1 MARCYNTKS
10 KSVSLTTHHFDFF
23 FTSSQVKPQDL
34 PDEVVTPILAYKNN
48 SFNATL
54 CFTLC
59 QNNLLLTPVYVDY
72 LAQMCNFLHHQ
83 HYPTRKSIQNYAKD
97 HPITLFHNYVEFMVL
112 PNIRQSSVPLSPT
125 IHHLLVFAFDFG
137 SPSCKD
143 AMLKA
148 LPMSSSI
155 AYFLEEDPDTLGIIC
170 DYLSQHKSPPI
181 DYYDFLVEL
190 NQQILNA
197 PGPQHLILL
206 DSMISFLEK
215 HPSKQMV
222 ASFSATF
229 LLVTLYTNSSL
240 DKNTLSFYAHKITPP
255 RLFSQSIG
263 QILYLLA
270 ISSPPNTSS
279 NSDSLF
285 TDFVAFINKHYTS
298 EYFDSTSYAYL
309 TTQYAISHGRTDVL
323 QFLHDHNLAT
333 PTKSDLQLIMR
344 NNKSLSYPK
353 GFFTKMGI
361 SPQELATN
369 ILQSSSGH
377 HASVFSYLD
386 HLLQMLNL
394 LPDANNTYMDSAYSE
409 LILKLGPT
417 FSEYNR
423 LDPQGDYSD
432 SFLKII
438 DTLLSKGAR
447 CSNLP
452 SFFPTVAS
460 LYLNKTQDRPSPITT
475 QRLSKLLSACLSN
488 LLLNSSAWLAFSPFA
503 SGAAYRTTILS
514 NLSVLHKLKPALL
527 KKHAFAIRHMLLW
540 KHLSCFSYLY
550 CCLSSQ
556 YAAEKLC
563 SVSQQHGL
571 HASCLRLLASSSQ
584 AYYLPQIDLF
594 AQHEAPPA
602 STLSKLPVPSASS
615 KNAAYA
621 TAGSVAHPQST
632 LQKNHLPS
640 TSTYSF

>member
-1 MARCYNTKS
+1 MARCYNTRT

-23 FTSSQVKPQDL
+23 FTPSQTKPQDL
-34 PDEVVTPILAYKNN
+34 PDEVVTPILDYKNN

-54 CFTLC
+54 C
-59 QNNLLLTPVYVDY
+59 QKNLLLTPVYVDY
-72 LAQMCNFLHHQ
+72 LAQMCNYLHHQ
-83 HYPTRKSIQNYAKD
+83 HYQTHKPIQNYAKN
-97 HPITLFHNYVEFMVL
+97 HPITLFHNYVEFMVS
-112 PNIRQSSVPLSPT
+112 PNIPLCSIHLSPT
-125 IHHLLVFAFDFG
+125 IHHLLVFAFAFG
-137 SPSCKD
+137 SPSCKNT
-143 AMLKA
+143 MLKA

-155 AYFLEEDPDTLGIIC
+155 AYLLEEKSDTLNSIC
-170 DYLSQHKSPPI
+170 NYLSQHKSPPI
-181 DYYDFLVEL
+181 DYYDFLVEI
-190 NQQILNA
+190 NQQVLNA
-197 PGPQHLILL
+197 PESKHLSLL
-206 DSMISFLEK
+206 GSMICLLEQ

-229 LLVTLYTNSSL
+229 LLVTLYTKSSL
-240 DKNTLSFYAHKITPP
+240 DKDTLSFYAHKITPP

-279 NSDSLF
+279 NSPSLF

-309 TTQYAISHGRTDVL
+309 TTQYAISHGRIDVL
-323 QFLHDHNLAT
+323 QFLHDYNLAM

-344 NNKSLSYPK
+344 NNRSLSYPMR
-353 GFFTKMGI
+353 FFAKMRI

-386 HLLQMLNL
+386 HLLQILSL
-394 LPDANNTYMDSAYSE
+394 LPDAFSDVYMDTAYSE
-409 LILKLGPT
+409 LIFKLGPT
-417 FSEYNR
+417 FSEYSR

-452 SFFPTVAS
+452 SFFPVVAS
-460 LYLNKTQDRPSPITT
+460 LYLHKTQDRPSPNTI
-475 QRLSKLLSACLSN
+475 QRLSQLLYDSLSN
-488 LLLNSSAWLAFSPFA
+488 LLLNNSAWLAFSPFA
-503 SGAAYRTTILS
+503 SGTAHRITILN
-514 NLSVLHKLKPALL
+514 NLSVLHKLKPTLL

-540 KHLSCFSYLY
+540 KNLSWFSYLC

-556 YAAEKLC
+556 YAAEKLH
-563 SVSQQHGL
+563 SVSQQQGL
-571 HASCLRLLASSSQ
+571 HASCLRHLASSSQ
-584 AYYLPQIDLF
+584 AHYLPAIDLLT
-594 AQHEAPPA
+594 QHEAPPA
-602 STLSKLPVPSASS
+602 STLSKLPVPGDSS
-615 KNAAYA
+615 KKIAYV
-621 TAGSVAHPQST
+621 TAGSAVYPHSSHQSI
-632 LQKNHLPS
+632 HLS
-640 TSTYSF
+640 SS